1 MPDLAPGE
9 ALRIGAGIIRW
20 KGEDDAT
27 FQDLGEFASFAVS
40 SELTKLEYKSN
51 KLGTRSVVKSII
63 REKKATMEI
72 TLNSVTALNLALAL
86 GGTLETVTTGH
97 SRFGYLQ
104 NNAARGVIQLEGTND
119 EGDQIDYT
127 GIVDMAPTGTYSP
140 ISEEWNELPMSGEI
154 LADAEGNFGF
164 WDHRAEDVATFSPP
178 DLDATS

>member
-20 KGEDDAT
+20 KGEDESE
-27 FQDLGEFASFAVS
+27 FRDLGEFSAFSVS

-51 KLGTRSVVKSII
+51 KLGTKSVVKSIVS
-63 REKKATMEI
+63 EKKATMEI
-72 TLNSVTALNLALAL
+72 TLNSVTSLNLALAL
-86 GGTLETVTTGH
+86 GGTPETVGSGH
-97 SRFGYLQ
+97 TRFGYLK

-140 ISEEWNELPMSGEI
+140 ISDEWNELPMSGEI
-154 LADAEGNFGF
+154 LADEDGNFGF
-164 WDHRAEDVATFSPP
+164 WDHRVEDGATFDPP